1 MTRTYDLP
9 ECVCEN
15 YSSGLTDAAC
25 LVHADVGGPTQP
37 GEVLAHNPGR
47 SNATLI
53 LNVHRLGYIRDED
66 TVLDTTYGQGTFW
79 RKYRPALLV
88 TNDLDP
94 ATDATFHEDFRA
106 LPFEARQFDVVV
118 FDPPYKLNG
127 TPSGPMDDRYGVGTY
142 TRWQDRMDLCV
153 QGIATCAAVCSRTL
167 LIKCMDQVVSGRVR
181 WQSRIFADVAEG
193 CGFRLEDMLLMP
205 SGRPQPE
212 GRRQVHARRNY
223 SNLLVLER
231 T

>member
-1 MTRTYDLP
+1 MP
-9 ECVCEN
+9 VCICEN
-15 YSSGLTDAAC
+15 YSSGLIDAAC
-25 LVHADVGGPTQP
+25 LVHADVGTPTQP
-37 GEVLAHNPGR
+37 GEVLAFNPGR

-53 LNVHRLGYIRDED
+53 WNCHRLGYIRDED

-79 RKYRPALLV
+79 RKYRPPLLT

-94 ATDATFHEDFRA
+94 ECDAQYRYDFLA
-106 LPFEARQFDVVV
+106 LPFLPRQFDVVV

-142 TRWQDRMDLCV
+142 TRWQDRMALCV
-153 QGIATCAAVCSRTL
+153 AGIEKVAPIAARVL

-181 WQSRIFADVAEG
+181 WQSRIFADVAES

-205 SGRPQPE
+205 TGRPQPD
-212 GRRQVHARRNY
+212 GRRQVHSRRNY

-231 T
+231 TR